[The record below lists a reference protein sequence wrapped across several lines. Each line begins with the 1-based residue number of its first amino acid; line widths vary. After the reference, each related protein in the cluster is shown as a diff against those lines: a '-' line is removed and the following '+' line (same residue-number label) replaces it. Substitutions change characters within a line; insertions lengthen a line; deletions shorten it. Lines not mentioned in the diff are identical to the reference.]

1 MAPFASQLQEHLM
14 SVTAVPLRPI
24 AKGSVRRF
32 WLGIVLVGACAATL
46 SWAGVRQFGSTESGL
61 RYQIIK
67 PGEGPSPTRD
77 DFALIGYKGTLPDG
91 KVFDENPGAPM
102 EIAGTVPGFAE
113 AITLMRKG
121 GRMRV
126 WIPADKAYGASP
138 PPGIPANS
146 PLQFD
151 IQLHEFK
158 TRAEIMEAQQQ
169 QQLQRMLQQQ
179 MQSQQGESGAPMPE
193 MPPQP

>member
-1 MAPFASQLQEHLM
+1 M

-24 AKGSVRRF
+24 AKGSVRRL
-32 WLGIVLVGACAATL
+32 WLGIVLIVACAVTL
-46 SWAGVRQFGSTESGL
+46 SWAGAKQFGSTPSGL
-61 RYQIIK
+61 RYQVIK
-67 PGEGPSPTRD
+67 AGEGPSPTKD
-77 DFALIGYKGTLPDG
+77 DFALVGYKGTLPDG

-102 EIAGTVPGFAE
+102 EISGTVPGFAE

-121 GRMRV
+121 GKMRV
-126 WIPADKAYGASP
+126 WIPADQAYGASS

-151 IQLHEFK
+151 ITLHEFK

-169 QQLQRMLQQQ
+169 QQLQQMLQQQ
-179 MQSQQGESGAPMPE
+179 MQGQGGPPPG